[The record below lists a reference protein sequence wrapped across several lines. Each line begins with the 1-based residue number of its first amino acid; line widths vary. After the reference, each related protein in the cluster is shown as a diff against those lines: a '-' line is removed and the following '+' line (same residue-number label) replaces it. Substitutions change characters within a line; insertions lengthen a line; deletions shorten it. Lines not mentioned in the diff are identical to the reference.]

1 MVNISSIPALARP
14 GSKPKYP
21 MTGRKK
27 EDETIM
33 QKAEKK
39 SEQLLGKPKMGMK
52 KKIKMPTS
60 SQY

>member
-1 MVNISSIPALARP
+1 
-14 GSKPKYP
+14 